1 MERELKVDS
10 PTSYTHAEQVNIKG
24 VEGELLQVVQ
34 NSLGLKP
41 NFAYTTKDVERE
53 VQRVFH
59 TGFFEMVE
67 PEATDTRDG
76 IAVVLKVI
84 LLCSRQLCRYAQN
97 GSMHMFE
104 IGSGNV

>member
-1 MERELKVDS
+1 M
-10 PTSYTHAEQVNIKG
+10 
-24 VEGELLQVVQ
+24 VQ

-76 IAVVLKVI
+76 IALVLKVI
-84 LLCSRQLCRYAQN
+84 CFAQGSSAALHQTPACTCSRYHLEMSELGN
-97 GSMHMFE
+97 GN
-104 IGSGNV
+104 GDDRR